1 MIHYIWTIFKPKIS
15 TRRFNLRRMFKDN
28 TFVIYKPGGSINLNK
43 RINVENSYDIK
54 GSYSMNYVTVVKGN
68 LPSLIIASI
77 MPNWDI
83 KKESDITGGLDYD
96 LSFKL
101 EQIEL
106 KNSLFLATYNAYTKA
121 NKNITINDKKH
132 YITYIS
138 EESDTDLQPLDQI
151 ISIDGKNYENLK
163 DFQEYISS
171 LEVNDKIS
179 IIVIRNNND
188 VKFLPIDDRFIE
200 VMEKSK
206 YCSEYDKTSYVQDS
220 NYIVKQTR
228 KGRSERPE
236 INSIRNRFNI
246 ISVSNGI
253 ARINPTMLKDNR
265 EYDLLLEIAEQNG
278 QLITKDFKDIIQIF
292 NYKNITESS
301 IVNKSQILK
310 RQFIDFFPQIKV
322 LKNR

>member
-1 MIHYIWTIFKPKIS
+1 MCDFTNYKKLNRFYDNKINFIKERGYKEESSIKKYLYVILNENIALAEKNKDKDLYDFSTSEIIDLINNTFITVKTGVKNQNFNIIKTYIDWAIERGLLVTGINPCDSITDNDFKIS
-15 TRRFNLRRMFKDN
+15 EKMAKNYYQTLDEFYDWLKELKCSNVDKALITLVRYGVEIKETVKLQFKD
-28 TFVIYKPGGSINLNK
+28 IN
-43 RINVENSYDIK
+43 
-54 GSYSMNYVTVVKGN
+54 
-68 LPSLIIASI
+68 
-77 MPNWDI
+77 
-83 KKESDITGGLDYD
+83 KEEKT
-96 LSFKL
+96 
-101 EQIEL
+101 
-106 KNSLFLATYNAYTKA
+106 
-121 NKNITINDKKH
+121 
-132 YITYIS
+132 
-138 EESDTDLQPLDQI
+138 
-151 ISIDGKNYENLK
+151 
-163 DFQEYISS
+163 
-171 LEVNDKIS
+171 
-179 IIVIRNNND
+179 IVIRNNND

-206 YCSEYDKTSYVQDS
+206 YCSEYDKTSYVQD
-220 NYIVKQTR
+220 NDYIVKQTR

-310 RQFIDFFPQIKV
+310 RQFVDFFPQIKV

>member
-1 MIHYIWTIFKPKIS
+1 MCDFTNYKKLNRFYDNKINFIKERGYKEESSIKKYLYVILNENIALAEKNKDKDLYDFNTSEIVDLINNTFITVKTGVKNQNFNIIKTYIDWAIERGLLVTGINPCDSITDNDFKIS
-15 TRRFNLRRMFKDN
+15 EKMAKNYYQTLDEFYDWLKELKCSNVDKALITLVRYGVEIKETVKLQFKD
-28 TFVIYKPGGSINLNK
+28 IN
-43 RINVENSYDIK
+43 
-54 GSYSMNYVTVVKGN
+54 
-68 LPSLIIASI
+68 
-77 MPNWDI
+77 
-83 KKESDITGGLDYD
+83 KEEKT
-96 LSFKL
+96 
-101 EQIEL
+101 
-106 KNSLFLATYNAYTKA
+106 
-121 NKNITINDKKH
+121 
-132 YITYIS
+132 
-138 EESDTDLQPLDQI
+138 
-151 ISIDGKNYENLK
+151 
-163 DFQEYISS
+163 
-171 LEVNDKIS
+171 
-179 IIVIRNNND
+179 IVIRNNND

-206 YCSEYDKTSYVQDS
+206 YCSEYDKTSYVQD
-220 NYIVKQTR
+220 NDYIVKQTR

-253 ARINPTMLKDNR
+253 TRINPTMLKDNR

-310 RQFIDFFPQIKV
+310 RQFVDFFPQIKV

>member
-1 MIHYIWTIFKPKIS
+1 MCDFTNYKKLNRFYDNKINFIKERGYKEESSIKKYLYVILNENIALAEKNKDKDLYDFSTSEIIDLINNTFITVKTGVKNQNFNIIKTYIDWAIERGLLVTGINPCDSITDNDFKIS
-15 TRRFNLRRMFKDN
+15 EKMAKNYYQTLDEFYDWLKELECSNVDKALITLVRYGVEIKETVKLQFKD
-28 TFVIYKPGGSINLNK
+28 IN
-43 RINVENSYDIK
+43 
-54 GSYSMNYVTVVKGN
+54 
-68 LPSLIIASI
+68 
-77 MPNWDI
+77 
-83 KKESDITGGLDYD
+83 KEEKT
-96 LSFKL
+96 
-101 EQIEL
+101 
-106 KNSLFLATYNAYTKA
+106 
-121 NKNITINDKKH
+121 
-132 YITYIS
+132 
-138 EESDTDLQPLDQI
+138 
-151 ISIDGKNYENLK
+151 
-163 DFQEYISS
+163 
-171 LEVNDKIS
+171 
-179 IIVIRNNND
+179 IVIRNNNN

-206 YCSEYDKTSYVQDS
+206 YCSEYDKTSYVQD
-220 NYIVKQTR
+220 NDYIVKQTR

-310 RQFIDFFPQIKV
+310 RQFVDFFPQIKV

>member
-1 MIHYIWTIFKPKIS
+1 MCDFTNYKKLNRFYDNKINFIKERGYKEESSIKKYLYVILNENIAFAEKNKDKDLYDFSTSEIVDLINNTFITVKTGVKNQNLNIIKTYIDWAIERGLLVTGINPCDSITDNDFKVSEKMAKNYYQTLDEFYDWLKELKCSNVDKALI
-15 TRRFNLRRMFKDN
+15 TLVRYGVEIKETVKLQFKD
-28 TFVIYKPGGSINLNK
+28 IN
-43 RINVENSYDIK
+43 
-54 GSYSMNYVTVVKGN
+54 
-68 LPSLIIASI
+68 
-77 MPNWDI
+77 
-83 KKESDITGGLDYD
+83 KEEKT
-96 LSFKL
+96 
-101 EQIEL
+101 
-106 KNSLFLATYNAYTKA
+106 
-121 NKNITINDKKH
+121 
-132 YITYIS
+132 
-138 EESDTDLQPLDQI
+138 
-151 ISIDGKNYENLK
+151 
-163 DFQEYISS
+163 
-171 LEVNDKIS
+171 
-179 IIVIRNNND
+179 IVIRNNND

-206 YCSEYDKTSYVQDS
+206 YCSEYDKTSYVQD
-220 NYIVKQTR
+220 NDYIVKQTR

>member
-1 MIHYIWTIFKPKIS
+1 MCDFTNYKKLNRFYDNKINFIKERGYKEESSIKKYLYVILNENIALAEKNKDKDLYDFSTSEIVDLINNTFITVKTGVKNQNFNIIKTYIDWAIERGLLVTGINPCDSITDNDFKIS
-15 TRRFNLRRMFKDN
+15 EKMAKNYYQTLDEFYNWLKELKCSNVDKALITLVRYGVEIKETVKLQFKD
-28 TFVIYKPGGSINLNK
+28 IN
-43 RINVENSYDIK
+43 
-54 GSYSMNYVTVVKGN
+54 
-68 LPSLIIASI
+68 
-77 MPNWDI
+77 
-83 KKESDITGGLDYD
+83 KEEKT
-96 LSFKL
+96 
-101 EQIEL
+101 
-106 KNSLFLATYNAYTKA
+106 
-121 NKNITINDKKH
+121 
-132 YITYIS
+132 
-138 EESDTDLQPLDQI
+138 
-151 ISIDGKNYENLK
+151 
-163 DFQEYISS
+163 
-171 LEVNDKIS
+171 
-179 IIVIRNNND
+179 IVIRNNND
-188 VKFLPIDDRFIE
+188 VKFLPVDDRFIE

-206 YCSEYDKTSYVQDS
+206 YCSEYDKTSYVQD
-220 NYIVKQTR
+220 NDYIVKQTR

-310 RQFIDFFPQIKV
+310 RQFVDFFPQIKV

>member
-1 MIHYIWTIFKPKIS
+1 MCDFTNYKKLNRFYDNKINFIKERGYKEESSIKKYLYVILNENIALAEKNKDKDLYDFSTSEIIDLINNTFITVKTGVKNQNFNIIKTYIDWAIERGLLVTGINPCDSITDNDFKIS
-15 TRRFNLRRMFKDN
+15 EKMAKNYYQTLDEFYDWLKELKCSNVDKALITLVRYGVEIKETVKLQFKD
-28 TFVIYKPGGSINLNK
+28 IN
-43 RINVENSYDIK
+43 
-54 GSYSMNYVTVVKGN
+54 
-68 LPSLIIASI
+68 
-77 MPNWDI
+77 
-83 KKESDITGGLDYD
+83 KEEKT
-96 LSFKL
+96 
-101 EQIEL
+101 
-106 KNSLFLATYNAYTKA
+106 
-121 NKNITINDKKH
+121 
-132 YITYIS
+132 
-138 EESDTDLQPLDQI
+138 
-151 ISIDGKNYENLK
+151 
-163 DFQEYISS
+163 
-171 LEVNDKIS
+171 
-179 IIVIRNNND
+179 IVIRNNND

-301 IVNKSQILK
+301 IVNKSQIQK
-310 RQFIDFFPQIKV
+310 RQFVDFFPQIKV

>member
-1 MIHYIWTIFKPKIS
+1 MCDFTNYKKLNRFYDNKINFIKERGYKEESSIKKYLYVILNENIALAEKNKDKDLYDFSTSEIVDLINNTFITVKTGVKNQNFNIIKTYIDWAIERGLLVTGINPCDSITDNDFKIS
-15 TRRFNLRRMFKDN
+15 EKMAKNYYQTLDEFYDWLKELKCSNVDKALITLVRYGVEIKETVKLQFKD
-28 TFVIYKPGGSINLNK
+28 IN
-43 RINVENSYDIK
+43 
-54 GSYSMNYVTVVKGN
+54 
-68 LPSLIIASI
+68 
-77 MPNWDI
+77 
-83 KKESDITGGLDYD
+83 KEEKT
-96 LSFKL
+96 
-101 EQIEL
+101 
-106 KNSLFLATYNAYTKA
+106 
-121 NKNITINDKKH
+121 
-132 YITYIS
+132 
-138 EESDTDLQPLDQI
+138 
-151 ISIDGKNYENLK
+151 
-163 DFQEYISS
+163 
-171 LEVNDKIS
+171 
-179 IIVIRNNND
+179 IVIRNNND

>member
-1 MIHYIWTIFKPKIS
+1 MCDFTNYKKLNRFYDNKINFIKERGYKEESSIKKYLYVILNENIALAEKNKDKDLYDFSTSEIIDLINNTFITVKTGVKNQNFNIIKTYIDWAIERGLLVTGINPCDSITDNDFKIS
-15 TRRFNLRRMFKDN
+15 EKMAKNYYQTLDEFYNWLEELKCSNVDKALITLVRYGVEIKETVKLQFKD
-28 TFVIYKPGGSINLNK
+28 IN
-43 RINVENSYDIK
+43 
-54 GSYSMNYVTVVKGN
+54 
-68 LPSLIIASI
+68 
-77 MPNWDI
+77 
-83 KKESDITGGLDYD
+83 KEEKT
-96 LSFKL
+96 
-101 EQIEL
+101 
-106 KNSLFLATYNAYTKA
+106 
-121 NKNITINDKKH
+121 
-132 YITYIS
+132 
-138 EESDTDLQPLDQI
+138 
-151 ISIDGKNYENLK
+151 
-163 DFQEYISS
+163 
-171 LEVNDKIS
+171 
-179 IIVIRNNND
+179 IVIRNNND

-206 YCSEYDKTSYVQDS
+206 YCSEYDKTSYVQD
-220 NYIVKQTR
+220 NDYIVKQTR

-310 RQFIDFFPQIKV
+310 RQFVDFFPQIKV

>member
-1 MIHYIWTIFKPKIS
+1 MCDFTNYKKLNRFYDNKINFIKERGYKEESSIKKYLYVILNENIALAEKNKDKDLYDFSTSEIIDLINNTFITVKTGVKNQNFNIIKTYIDWAIERGLLVTGINPCDSITDNDFKIS
-15 TRRFNLRRMFKDN
+15 EKMAKNYYQTLDEFYDWLEKLECSNVDKALITLVRYGVEIKETVKLQFKD
-28 TFVIYKPGGSINLNK
+28 IN
-43 RINVENSYDIK
+43 
-54 GSYSMNYVTVVKGN
+54 
-68 LPSLIIASI
+68 
-77 MPNWDI
+77 
-83 KKESDITGGLDYD
+83 KEEKT
-96 LSFKL
+96 
-101 EQIEL
+101 
-106 KNSLFLATYNAYTKA
+106 
-121 NKNITINDKKH
+121 
-132 YITYIS
+132 
-138 EESDTDLQPLDQI
+138 
-151 ISIDGKNYENLK
+151 
-163 DFQEYISS
+163 
-171 LEVNDKIS
+171 
-179 IIVIRNNND
+179 IVIRNNND

>member
-1 MIHYIWTIFKPKIS
+1 MCDFTNYKKLNRFYDNKINFIKERGYKEESSIKKYLYVILNENIALAEKNKDKDLYDFSTSEIIDLINNTFITVKTGVKNQNFNIIKTYIDWAIERGLLVTGINPCDSITDNDFKIS
-15 TRRFNLRRMFKDN
+15 EKMAKNYYQTLDEFYDWLKELKCSNVDKALITLVRYGVEIKETVKLQFKD
-28 TFVIYKPGGSINLNK
+28 IN
-43 RINVENSYDIK
+43 
-54 GSYSMNYVTVVKGN
+54 
-68 LPSLIIASI
+68 
-77 MPNWDI
+77 
-83 KKESDITGGLDYD
+83 KEEKT
-96 LSFKL
+96 
-101 EQIEL
+101 
-106 KNSLFLATYNAYTKA
+106 
-121 NKNITINDKKH
+121 
-132 YITYIS
+132 
-138 EESDTDLQPLDQI
+138 
-151 ISIDGKNYENLK
+151 
-163 DFQEYISS
+163 
-171 LEVNDKIS
+171 
-179 IIVIRNNND
+179 IVIRNNND

-206 YCSEYDKTSYVQDS
+206 YCSEYDKTSYVQD
-220 NYIVKQTR
+220 NDYIVKQTR

-310 RQFIDFFPQIKV
+310 RQFVDFFPEIKV